1 MYPRC
6 TCYNSSS
13 WSDFFVVFPRYYFF
27 SVLRYRHGSNGYL
40 RVTLFVTLCFAS
52 KEKTPSADAR
62 KSIGGMSLP
71 ATDDDCFRIAAVRP
85 RATTSRRRLSAVSA
99 PSGEGNMR
107 KEVLHCWPPPLVFPK
122 LFSFNDDPPVFS
134 GCFSLQ
140 GHGFI

>member
-1 MYPRC
+1 MITFQTGHIDSCRTDGIGLTPSRQC
-6 TCYNSSS
+6 IHAVRATTRRHGWISL
-13 WSDFFVVFPRYYFF
+13 VFPRYYFF
-27 SVLRYRHGSNGYL
+27 LSSVIDT
-40 RVTLFVTLCFAS
+40 VATALFVTLCFAS

-107 KEVLHCWPPPLVFPK
+107 KEVLHCWPPPLVFPT
-122 LFSFNDDPPVFS
+122 LF
-134 GCFSLQ
+134 LQ
-140 GHGFI
+140 R